1 MLAILVELGEKQNG
15 NVTVD
20 QIARIRGLLASL
32 REKLQ
37 DSVALLTENENAN
50 IADYLARKER
60 VEAVVALL
68 ETTQGR
74 LSAYIAQM

>member
-68 ETTQGR
+68 EATQGR